1 MGLSLGAISRRL
13 TQLEARLGVTLL
25 HRTTRSVVLTDRG
38 RQFFQRASHLLTE
51 LETAEQ
57 EVANDADILAG
68 PLRIIAGMEFG
79 RRRLAPLLQEF
90 RLLHPELRV
99 HLDAVQH
106 DARLVEGG
114 YDLAIWVG
122 DLPDSS
128 LIVRRLAPNR
138 RVICAAPDY
147 LRRRGAPRNLSD
159 LVRHD
164 CIVVGSSEADR
175 WRLADGQSIK
185 LRHPLTTNDLALAH
199 AWAVGGAGLAVKSL
213 WDVEDELRNGELEV
227 VLPHLALP
235 ESAVNAVYPRSRDA
249 AAKVRACIGF
259 LADKLKAAAP
269 VARAFFER
277 SGSRSREEKCVKTKD

>member
-38 RQFFQRASHLLTE
+38 RQFFQRATHLLTE

-57 EVANDADILAG
+57 EVANDAEALAG
-68 PLRIIAGMEFG
+68 PLRVIAGMEFG
-79 RRRLAPLLQEF
+79 RRLAPLLQEF

-99 HLDAVQH
+99 HLDMVQQ
-106 DARLVEGG
+106 DVKLVEGG
-114 YDLAIWVG
+114 YDLAIWVE

-138 RVICAAPDY
+138 RVICAAPEY
-147 LRRRGAPRNLSD
+147 LLRRGAPRGLSD

-175 WRLADGQSIK
+175 WRLADGQSVK
-185 LRHPLTTNDLALAH
+185 LHRPLTTNDLALAH

-213 WDVEDELRNGELEV
+213 WDVEDELRSGELTV

-235 ESAVNAVYPRSRDA
+235 ESSVNAVYPRSRDA
-249 AAKVRACIGF
+249 AAKVRTCIDF
-259 LADKLKAAAP
+259 LAERLKAAAP
-269 VARAFFER
+269 SF
-277 SGSRSREEKCVKTKD
+277 

>member
-57 EVANDADILAG
+57 EVASDADVLAG
-68 PLRIIAGMEFG
+68 PLRVIAGMEFG
-79 RRRLAPLLQEF
+79 RRLAPLLQEF
-90 RLLHPELRV
+90 RLLHPDLRV
-99 HLDAVQH
+99 HLDAVQQ
-106 DARLVEGG
+106 DAKLVEGG

-147 LRRRGAPRNLSD
+147 LRRRGVPRDLAD

-199 AWAVGGAGLAVKSL
+199 AWVVGGAGLAVKSL
-213 WDVEDELRNGELEV
+213 WDVEDELRNGDLEI
-227 VLPHLALP
+227 VLPQLALP
-235 ESAVNAVYPRSRDA
+235 ESSVNAVYPRSRDNG
-249 AAKVRACIGF
+249 AKVRACIGF
-259 LADKLKAAAP
+259 LADRLKATSP
-269 VARAFFER
+269 GF
-277 SGSRSREEKCVKTKD
+277 